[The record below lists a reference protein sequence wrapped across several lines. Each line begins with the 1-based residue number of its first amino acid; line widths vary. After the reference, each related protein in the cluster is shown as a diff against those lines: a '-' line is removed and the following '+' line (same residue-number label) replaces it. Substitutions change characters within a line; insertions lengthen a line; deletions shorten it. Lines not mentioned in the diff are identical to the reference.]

1 MTKSER
7 RNSMYEANMSKRYE
21 VKATKNLD
29 QFVIADWNR
38 AIKPQR
44 VAGIKKSILNYGYIP
59 NPIIVNEK
67 KEVIDGQ
74 GRLIACKE
82 LNYPIY
88 YMQIKGIGGQEC
100 IAMNCYQ
107 KQWTGRD
114 YVDFYA
120 ALKNQNYIRLQ
131 KLLDTYKLREK
142 IVMYCADSSVGQTST
157 NKVKEGKFILTSE
170 GYNQAIKVLNFI
182 TPLHPL
188 IAKAHG
194 RITEFMYAL
203 ILLYKND
210 IIEPNRMKEQL
221 EKYDMSAVNITGL
234 DSACDELERVYNKRK
249 NKNNKVYFRDAF
261 RQLRDYKSAPHKNDP
276 VT

>member
-1 MTKSER
+1 
-7 RNSMYEANMSKRYE
+7 MYEANMSKRYE

-44 VAGIKKSILNYGYIP
+44 VNGIKKSIMNYGYIP

-82 LNYPIY
+82 LNLPIY

-114 YVDFYA
+114 YIDFYA
-120 ALKNQNYIRLQ
+120 TLKNSNYVRLQ
-131 KLLDTYKLREK
+131 KLLEAYKLPEK
-142 IVMYCADSSVGQTST
+142 IVIYCADSSLGKSLTT
-157 NKVKEGKFILTSE
+157 KIKEGEFVLTNE

-182 TPLHPL
+182 APLKPL
-188 IAKAHG
+188 IDKAHG
-194 RITEFMYAL
+194 RITEFMKAL
-203 ILLYKND
+203 ILLYKNN

-221 EKYDMSAVNITGL
+221 EKYNMSAVNITGL
-234 DSACDELERVYNKRK
+234 DSACDELERVYNKQK
-249 NKNNKVYFRDAF
+249 NKVNRVYFRDEF
-261 RQLRDYKSAPHKNDP
+261 RKLRDYQIAPHKDDP
-276 VT
+276 VA

>member
-1 MTKSER
+1 MKGEYMNNT
-7 RNSMYEANMSKRYE
+7 NTSKRYE
-21 VKATKNLD
+21 VKATRNLD

-44 VAGIKKSILNYGYIP
+44 VNGIKKSILNYGYIP

-82 LNYPIY
+82 LNLPIY

-120 ALKNQNYIRLQ
+120 ALKNSNYIRLQ

-142 IVMYCADSSVGQTST
+142 IVMYCADSSTDRT
-157 NKVKEGKFILTSE
+157 TANKVKEGEFILTNE
-170 GYNQAIKVLNFI
+170 GYNQAIKILNFI
-182 TPLHPL
+182 SPLHPL

-249 NKNNKVYFRDAF
+249 NKNNKVYFRDEF
-261 RQLRDYKSAPHKNDP
+261 RKLRDYKSAPHKNDP

>member
-1 MTKSER
+1 MNAEMTK
-7 RNSMYEANMSKRYE
+7 KYE
-21 VKATKNLD
+21 VKSTKNLD

-44 VAGIKKSILNYGYIP
+44 VNGIKKSILKYGYIP

-74 GRLIACKE
+74 GRLVACKE
-82 LNYPIY
+82 LGLPIY
-88 YMQIKGIGGQEC
+88 YMQVKGIGGQEC

-114 YVDFYA
+114 YVEFYA
-120 ALKNQNYIRLQ
+120 TLGNSNYVRLK
-131 KLLDTYKLREK
+131 KLLDAYKLREK
-142 IVMYCADSSVGQTST
+142 IVIYCADSSSGGSLVP
-157 NKVKEGKFILTSE
+157 KIKEGEFVLTNE

-182 TPLHPL
+182 SPLYPL
-188 IAKAHG
+188 IEKAHG
-194 RITEFMYAL
+194 RITEFTKAL
-203 ILLYKND
+203 VLLYKNN

-234 DSACDELERVYNKRK
+234 DSASIELERVYNKRK
-249 NKNNKVYFRDAF
+249 NKENRVYFQDAF
-261 RQLRDYKSAPHKNDP
+261 RQLRDYKTDNLKNSP
-276 VT
+276 VG